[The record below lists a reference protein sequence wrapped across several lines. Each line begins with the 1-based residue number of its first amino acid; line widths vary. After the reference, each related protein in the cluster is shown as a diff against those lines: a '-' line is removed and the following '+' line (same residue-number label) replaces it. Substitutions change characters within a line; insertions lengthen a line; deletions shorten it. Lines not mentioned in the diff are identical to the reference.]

1 MTLPNAN
8 SPIASDELLHTAVQ
22 EALRDVPDPEMPLSI
37 VDLGMV
43 ATVRLAR
50 LDAGGTVAEID
61 LTPTFVG
68 CPALVVIEENVRR
81 AVAALPGI
89 DAVRVNFVYDPPW
102 SVERISDAGR
112 ESLRRAGITVPQR
125 GCADARPVF
134 VPLGM
139 SRSSEIVA
147 CPLCGSTNTHLD
159 TPFGPT
165 RCKMIYYCDACRN
178 AFEHMKQ
185 V

>member
-1 MTLPNAN
+1 MPHPVTSLTG
-8 SPIASDELLHTAVQ
+8 S
-22 EALRDVPDPEMPLSI
+22 LRERVMHVLQGVPDPEMPLSI

-43 ATVRLAR
+43 ADVRVIEGVSPAGAR
-50 LDAGGTVAEID
+50 IEID

-68 CPALVVIEENVRR
+68 CPALVVIDENVRR
-81 AVAALPGI
+81 AVTALP
-89 DAVRVNFVYDPPW
+89 DVSSVDVRFVYDPPW
-102 SVERISDAGR
+102 SVDRISDAGR

-125 GCADARPVF
+125 GAAGMRPVF
-134 VPLGM
+134 VPLGVSV
-139 SRSSEIVA
+139 SREVVA
-147 CPLCGSTNTHLD
+147 CPLCGSTQTHLD